1 MEKRKEKGK
10 EKKKKKKGETRNEYA
25 NTVLPA
31 ANFDCSEASERE
43 ATIGQVN
50 RGWEQRR

>member
-1 MEKRKEKGK
+1 MNERQSRKKKEKKGIEKRKEKK
-10 EKKKKKKGETRNEYA
+10 T
-25 NTVLPA
+25 NTVPA